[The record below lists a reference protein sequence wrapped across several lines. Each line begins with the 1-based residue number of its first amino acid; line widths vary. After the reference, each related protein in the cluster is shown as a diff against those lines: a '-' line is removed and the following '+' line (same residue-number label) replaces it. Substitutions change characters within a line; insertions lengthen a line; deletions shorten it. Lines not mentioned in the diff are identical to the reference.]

1 MSVSFFANID
11 DLSDLL
17 TAVFQLPEITVYQTY
32 SAIDQPLMC
41 CGQPQDVLSLIQTGE
56 SQFSFWAHTVMP
68 MPNMKPISLNKG
80 GTRTTIEGCG
90 LYSLHVGYMD
100 SSALCVSTL
109 AWYTEAGARAKCSVQ
124 PGPDAV
130 DWAAHKKLGTKLQSL
145 VRRKLQVA
153 SVAGRSILS
162 GALHAHQNG
171 AHLKEHKNSPNE
183 YSIPALLA

>member
-1 MSVSFFANID
+1 MSVSFFATID

-17 TAVFQLPEITVYQTY
+17 TAVFELPEMAVYQTY
-32 SAIDQPLMC
+32 SAIDQPLIC
-41 CGQPQDVLSLIQTGE
+41 CSQPQDVVRLIQTGE
-56 SQFSFWAHTVMP
+56 SQFSFWARTVMS
-68 MPNMKPISLNKG
+68 MPSMRPIALIEG

-90 LYSLHVGYMD
+90 LYSLQVGYMD

-145 VRRKLQVA
+145 VRRKLQVT
-153 SVAGRSILS
+153 SVAGRSILF

-171 AHLKEHKNSPNE
+171 AHLKEHRNSPNE
-183 YSIPALLA
+183 YSIPGLLA